1 MQKDIQAQFQQS
13 SKELLDMGLRGNTLL
28 SFNKS
33 AKTLE
38 IVDEKSA
45 QIFDLLVEKK
55 KAMNF
60 LPIPSSLDDEDAD
73 ESSGLTLKAL
83 QTHLEESKG
92 DDRHLDASLQTALTV
107 RKLEQQLIRLNADAL
122 TFIQEQGVDLLYL
135 ATGFIKWY
143 ESDVSD
149 KPRYAPLVLIP
160 VEMTR
165 NGAGES
171 FKINF
176 TDAELGSNLTLAAK
190 LKSEFGMVLPSFEVD
205 DEFTLEGYFEQ
216 VSNTIKTEP
225 RWTLEPD
232 KIAMGFFSFGKFQ
245 MYQDLSDEA
254 WPEGKKPHQ
263 HCVISKLFGDGFEV
277 DRTELASAD
286 MDVNTVEK
294 LHLVLDSD
302 SSQTEA
308 VLAAK
313 AGNNLVIQGPPGTGK
328 SQTITNIISQALAD
342 NKKVLFVAEK
352 MAALE
357 VVKRRLDNCHL
368 GDAVLELHSHKANK
382 KSVLSALE
390 SSLLQGEPLSPSRHD
405 DINKLTELRAK
416 LDQYCEAANTSILD
430 SEKTYVTALGE
441 SLKFERLANDVEAQ
455 TLPMATQWSAREYN
469 HAVGKI
475 QELVTHLEEHQAPNN
490 NCFSATNLDDFSP
503 ILQNQ
508 ANSTLAK
515 AITHTDTLVNE
526 AQNIVS
532 QLFLATA
539 ESQATAE
546 CLITLESLADCQQV
560 IAQTIIMI
568 EKPELGDI
576 DCSKELWLKQ
586 GDKLIELIAQG
597 VELNQQKQI
606 LAETFIDAAFD
617 FDWLPV
623 RLALVNYGSKW
634 WRFCSGNYR
643 NAKGSLAGMM
653 KQGLQGDS
661 GKWLTQVDALLE
673 YKSASERFNE
683 QNNILVQCVG
693 SDWLGSQTDWSHI
706 QTAGLWLQ
714 TFYQAEQEHSSQ
726 KQTGS
731 DAWEQYVSQALPAGL
746 EQAYVTRLTKMQSD
760 MAEPL
765 TELATQ
771 LHIDAP
777 ALMTRLQLTLV
788 ADLVV
793 GGTHAW
799 LADLD
804 NFYSITRFNRLA
816 AECQSLELSDWAL
829 NAADW
834 QLEPVLLKH
843 QFELSY
849 YRELINY
856 AYGNI
861 DEIRY
866 FDRVAHEKVIEEYKM
881 IDSQLFTFSQ
891 EALVRRL
898 FENQP
903 DATAK
908 GEVEILR
915 REFNKKR
922 RQLPLRRL
930 LVQAGRAVQQIK
942 PVFMMSPMSV
952 ATYLEPGVVEFDL
965 VVFDEA
971 SQVKVADALGAILRA
986 KQVVVVGDTKQMPPT
1001 DFFGKQLEIDDE
1013 EAEHSITADME
1024 SILGLFLAAGTPER
1038 MLKWHYRSRH
1048 ESLIAVSNQ
1057 EFYNNQLLIFP
1068 SPGIN
1073 PLAKGLSFNH
1083 NPECSYDKGNSRTNL
1098 GEAQSVAKAVML
1110 HAETKPNMTLGVV
1123 AFSTA
1128 QSNAI
1133 LFEVERL
1140 RKEQPE
1146 LEHFFADR
1154 EDGEHFFVKNLENVQ
1169 GDERD
1174 TIFISI
1180 GYGRTAEG
1188 RLGLSFGP
1196 LNRDGGQRRLNVL
1209 ISRARMAMEVFANFR
1224 ATDMG
1229 TSDAS
1234 PFGVRALKH
1243 FLQYAETGLL
1253 VKQEE
1258 TGKAPDSPF
1267 EEEVIYAI
1275 QQLGYK
1281 VEPQVGCAGF
1291 YIDIA
1296 VRDPNNP
1303 GRYML
1308 AVECD
1313 GATYHSSRT
1322 ARDRDRIRQNVLE
1335 GLGWRFH
1342 RIWSTD
1348 WFRNAHKE
1356 TQRLNDSIKASIA
1369 FYQALDTQP
1378 EDSAIVVNKPNVA
1391 EKAKIER
1398 VAVER
1403 ENNQVNYTCC
1413 ELATL
1418 NLSADDTIPDLRVHL
1433 LAQDIERVVTVESPI
1448 HIKQVGQRLLAAV
1461 GATRSGA
1468 RINRSILAATQL
1480 LVAKEAVI
1488 LDGDYLLSAAHGKT
1502 TNTPVFTVRH
1512 RGELPN
1518 NERKLDL
1525 IHDDEIKAAICTVVE
1540 GAYSIL
1546 VQDSMA
1552 SAIDLLGFG
1561 NLSAQMRQRLTQL
1574 VDEMVQDNVL
1584 SSRGDVLSLEE

>member
-1 MQKDIQAQFQQS
+1 MQKDIQVQFQQS

-33 AKTLE
+33 AKTLD
-38 IVDEKSA
+38 IVDEKST
-45 QIFDLLVEKK
+45 QVFDLLVESKR
-55 KAMNF
+55 AMNF
-60 LPIPSSLDDEDAD
+60 LAIPSDLDDEDAD
-73 ESSGLTLKAL
+73 DSTSLTLKAL

-92 DDRHLDASLQTALTV
+92 DDRHLDASLQTQLTS
-107 RKLEQQLIRLNADAL
+107 KQLEQQLIRLNADAL

-143 ESDVSD
+143 ESDVSE
-149 KPRYAPLVLIP
+149 KQRYAPLVLIP

-176 TDAELGSNLTLAAK
+176 TDAELGPNLTLAAK
-190 LKSEFGMVLPSFEVD
+190 LKSEFGIILPIFEVD

-216 VSNTIKTEP
+216 VTHAIKTEP
-225 RWTLEPD
+225 RWTLEPN

-245 MYQDLSDEA
+245 MYQDLSDDA

-263 HCVISKLFGDGFEV
+263 HEVITKLFGDGFEV

-313 AGNNLVIQGPPGTGK
+313 AGSNLVIQGPPGTGK

-382 KSVLSALE
+382 KSVLTVLE
-390 SSLLQGEPLSPSRHD
+390 SSLLQDEPLSPSRHD
-405 DINKLTELRAK
+405 DIHKLTELRAK
-416 LDQYCEAANTSILD
+416 LDQYCAAANTSILG
-430 SEKTYVTALGE
+430 SEKSYVTALGE
-441 SLKFERLANDVEAQ
+441 SLKFERLTLDIDAQ
-455 TLPMATQWSAREYN
+455 PLPMATQWSAREYN
-469 HAVGKI
+469 QALGKI
-475 QELVTHLEEHQAPNN
+475 QELVTHLAEYQAPNN
-490 NCFSATNLDDFSP
+490 NCFSGTSLDDFSP
-503 ILQNQ
+503 VLQKQ

-515 AITHTDTLVNE
+515 AIEDTDK
-526 AQNIVS
+526 
-532 QLFLATA
+532 
-539 ESQATAE
+539 
-546 CLITLESLADCQQV
+546 LITETQHIFSSLSVTEPVVLADCYA
-560 IAQTIIMI
+560 IIEQTIAMI
-568 EKPELGDI
+568 EKPDFGDI
-576 DCSKELWLKQ
+576 DCSKALWQKS
-586 GDKLIELIAQG
+586 GNKLVEQIAQG
-597 VELNQQKQI
+597 SELAKQKQI

-617 FDWLPV
+617 FDWLSV
-623 RLALVNYGSKW
+623 RSALVNYGSKW

-643 NAKGSLAGMM
+643 NAKASYAGMM
-653 KQGLQGDS
+653 KQGLQGHVAE
-661 GKWLTQVDALLE
+661 WLNHVDALLA
-673 YKSASERFNE
+673 YKSASKGFNE
-683 QNNILVQCVG
+683 QNKLLVSSIGDDWQG
-693 SDWLGSQTDWSHI
+693 SKTDWQHVE
-706 QTAGLWLQ
+706 TAALWLQ
-714 TFYQAEQEHSSQ
+714 QCYSATTTQIEDDVWD
-726 KQTGS
+726 T
-731 DAWEQYVSQALPAGL
+731 YVTQSLPA
-746 EQAYVTRLTKMQSD
+746 EFDQAFVKRLTQLQAD
-760 MAEPL
+760 ITAQL
-765 TELATQ
+765 NELAEQ
-771 LHIDAP
+771 LHIEAP
-777 ALMTRLQLTLV
+777 SLLSRLQLTSIDKMV
-788 ADLVV
+788 ASGSHVWV
-793 GGTHAW
+793 N
-799 LADLD
+799 DLD
-804 NFYSITRFNRLA
+804 NVYALTRFNRLT
-816 AECQSLELSDWAL
+816 AECQMLELSDWAL
-829 NAADW
+829 SAAEW
-834 QLEPVLLKH
+834 QREPVLFKQ

-866 FDRVAHEKVIEEYKM
+866 FDRVAHEKVIEEYKT

-898 FENQP
+898 FDNQP

-952 ATYLEPGVVEFDL
+952 ATYLEPGVVDFDL

-986 KQVVVVGDTKQMPPT
+986 KQVIVVGDTKQMPPT

-1013 EAEHSITADME
+1013 EAEHSVTADVE
-1024 SILGLFLAAGTPER
+1024 SILGMFLSAGTPER

-1073 PLAKGLSFNH
+1073 PMAKGLSFNH
-1083 NPECSYDKGNSRTNL
+1083 DPSSTYDKGNSRTNL
-1098 GEAQSVAKAVML
+1098 TEAQSVAKAVML
-1110 HAETKPNMTLGVV
+1110 HAQTKPSMTLGVV

-1188 RLGLSFGP
+1188 RLGLNFGP
-1196 LNRDGGQRRLNVL
+1196 LNREGGERRLNVL
-1209 ISRARMAMEVFANFR
+1209 ISRARMAMEVFANFT

-1243 FLQYAETGLL
+1243 FLQYADTGVL

-1313 GATYHSSRT
+1313 GATYHSSRS

-1335 GLGWRFH
+1335 GLGWHFH

-1356 TQRLNDSIKASIA
+1356 TQRLDDSIKASIA
-1369 FYQALDTQP
+1369 FYQALDTKP
-1378 EDSAIVVNKPNVA
+1378 EESPVLVNKANVT
-1391 EKAKIER
+1391 EKATIER

-1403 ENNQVNYTCC
+1403 ANHQVNYTCC
-1413 ELATL
+1413 ALTEL
-1418 NLSADDTIPDLRVHL
+1418 NLTVNHTIPEVSSSV
-1433 LAQDIERVVTVESPI
+1433 LAQDIAKIVNVESPI
-1448 HIKQVGQRLLAAV
+1448 HIKQVGQRLLSAV
-1461 GATRSGA
+1461 GSTRSGA
-1468 RINRSILAATQL
+1468 KINRSIVAATQL
-1480 LVAKEAVI
+1480 LVGKGEVS
-1488 LDGDYLLSAAHGKT
+1488 LDGDYLLSTAHGKQT
-1502 TNTPVFTVRH
+1502 AANLLTFTVRH
-1512 RGELPN
+1512 RGELLN

-1525 IHDDEIKAAICTVVE
+1525 IHDDEIKAAIRTVVE

-1546 VQDSMA
+1546 AQDTMT

-1561 NLSAQMRQRLTQL
+1561 NLSAQMKQRLTQL

-1584 SSRGDVLSLEE
+1584 NSRGDVLSLAS

>member
-1 MQKDIQAQFQQS
+1 
-13 SKELLDMGLRGNTLL
+13 
-28 SFNKS
+28 
-33 AKTLE
+33 
-38 IVDEKSA
+38 
-45 QIFDLLVEKK
+45 
-55 KAMNF
+55 
-60 LPIPSSLDDEDAD
+60 
-73 ESSGLTLKAL
+73 
-83 QTHLEESKG
+83 
-92 DDRHLDASLQTALTV
+92 
-107 RKLEQQLIRLNADAL
+107 
-122 TFIQEQGVDLLYL
+122 
-135 ATGFIKWY
+135 
-143 ESDVSD
+143 
-149 KPRYAPLVLIP
+149 
-160 VEMTR
+160 
-165 NGAGES
+165 
-171 FKINF
+171 
-176 TDAELGSNLTLAAK
+176 
-190 LKSEFGMVLPSFEVD
+190 
-205 DEFTLEGYFEQ
+205 
-216 VSNTIKTEP
+216 
-225 RWTLEPD
+225 
-232 KIAMGFFSFGKFQ
+232 MGFFSFGKFQ

-263 HCVISKLFGDGFEV
+263 HGVISKLFGEGFEV

-313 AGNNLVIQGPPGTGK
+313 AGSNLVIQGPPGTGK

-390 SSLLQGEPLSPSRHD
+390 SSLLQDEPLSPSRHD
-405 DINKLTELRAK
+405 DIHKLTELRAK
-416 LDQYCEAANTSILD
+416 LDQYCEAANTSILA
-430 SEKTYVTALGE
+430 SEKSYVTALGE
-441 SLKFERLANDVEAQ
+441 SLKFERLTMDIEAQ
-455 TLPMATQWSAREYN
+455 PLPLATQWTAREYSQ
-469 HAVGKI
+469 ALGKI
-475 QELVTHLEEHQAPNN
+475 QELVTHLEAHKAPSHNS
-490 NCFSATNLDDFSP
+490 FSATSLDDFSP
-503 ILQNQ
+503 ILQKQ
-508 ANSTLAK
+508 AKRTLNKAIVDTNKLIAEVQQVTSTLS
-515 AITHTDTLVNE
+515 
-526 AQNIVS
+526 VS
-532 QLFLATA
+532 VPV
-539 ESQATAE
+539 
-546 CLITLESLADCQQV
+546 SLADCDAV
-560 IAQTIIMI
+560 IAQTIAMI
-568 EKPELGDI
+568 EKPDFGDI
-576 DCSKELWLKQ
+576 DCSKALWLKHC
-586 GDKLIELIAQG
+586 DKLIELIAQG
-597 VELNQQKQI
+597 IELDKQKQT

-617 FDWLPV
+617 FDWLSV
-623 RLALVNYGSKW
+623 RAALVNYGSKW

-643 NAKGSLAGMM
+643 NAKASFAGMM
-653 KQGLQGDS
+653 KQGLQGNAVD
-661 GKWLTQVDALLE
+661 WLNQVDALLA
-673 YKSASERFNE
+673 YKSASTRFNE
-683 QNNILVQCVG
+683 QNTVLVTTIG
-693 SDWLGSQTDWSHI
+693 NDWQGSQTEWLHVE
-706 QTAGLWLQ
+706 TAARWLQ
-714 TFYQAEQEHSSQ
+714 QCYQ
-726 KQTGS
+726 QTNTQTDG
-731 DAWEQYVSQALPAGL
+731 DVWESYVSTPLPAEFDDAL
-746 EQAYVTRLTKMQSD
+746 VARLTGLQTDITALLS
-760 MAEPL
+760 
-765 TELATQ
+765 ELAVQ

-777 ALMTRLQLTLV
+777 LLMSRLQLTSIDKMI
-788 ADLVV
+788 AGDA
-793 GGTHAW
+793 HAW
-799 LADLD
+799 AVDLD
-804 NFYSITRFNRLA
+804 NVYALTRFNRLK
-816 AECQSLELSDWAL
+816 AECQTLELAEWVL

-834 QLEPVLLKH
+834 QHEPVLLKQ

-866 FDRVAHEKVIEEYKM
+866 FDRVAHEKVIEEYKKV
-881 IDSQLFTFSQ
+881 DSQLFTFSQ

-930 LVQAGRAVQQIK
+930 LIQAGRAVQQIK
-942 PVFMMSPMSV
+942 PVFMMSPMSI
-952 ATYLEPGVVEFDL
+952 ATYLQPGVVEFDL

-986 KQVVVVGDTKQMPPT
+986 KQVIVVGDTKQMPPT
-1001 DFFGKQLEIDDE
+1001 DFFGKQLEMDDE
-1013 EAEHSITADME
+1013 EAENSVTADME
-1024 SILGLFLAAGTPER
+1024 SILGMFLSAGTPER

-1073 PLAKGLSFNH
+1073 PMAKGLSFNH
-1083 NPECSYDKGNSRTNL
+1083 DADSSYDKGNSRTNL
-1098 GEAQSVAKAVML
+1098 GEEQSVAKAVML
-1110 HAETKPNMTLGVV
+1110 HAETKPSMTLGVV

-1146 LEHFFADR
+1146 LEHFFANR

-1188 RLGLSFGP
+1188 RLGLNFGP
-1196 LNRDGGQRRLNVL
+1196 LNRDGGERRLNVL
-1209 ISRARMAMEVFANFR
+1209 ISRARMAMEVFANFT

-1243 FLQYAETGLL
+1243 FLQYAETGVL

-1356 TQRLNDSIKASIA
+1356 TQRLDDSIKASIA
-1369 FYQALDTQP
+1369 FYQALDVQP
-1378 EDSAIVVNKPNVA
+1378 KDTAVVVNHNHVV
-1391 EKAKIER
+1391 EKAAIER
-1398 VAVER
+1398 VTVER
-1403 ENNQVNYTCC
+1403 TNHQVNYTCC
-1413 ELATL
+1413 ALAELYLTV
-1418 NLSADDTIPDLRVHL
+1418 NHTIPEVSTSV
-1433 LAQDIERVVTVESPI
+1433 LAQDIAKIVSVESPI
-1448 HIKQVGQRLLAAV
+1448 HIKQVGQRLLSAV
-1461 GATRSGA
+1461 GSTRSGA
-1468 RINRSILAATQL
+1468 KINRSIVAATQL
-1480 LVAKEAVI
+1480 LVGKGDVI
-1488 LDGDYLLSAAHGKT
+1488 LDGDYLLSAAHCTKINST
-1502 TNTPVFTVRH
+1502 VINSTVINSTAINSSQIANDLRTFTVRH

-1518 NERKLDL
+1518 SERKLDL
-1525 IHDDEIKAAICTVVE
+1525 IHDDEIKAAIRTVVE

-1546 VQDSMA
+1546 TQDTMA

-1561 NLSAQMRQRLTQL
+1561 NLSAQMKQRLTQL
-1574 VDEMVQDNVL
+1574 VDEMVQDNIL
-1584 SSRGDVLSLEE
+1584 NSRGDVLSLETA